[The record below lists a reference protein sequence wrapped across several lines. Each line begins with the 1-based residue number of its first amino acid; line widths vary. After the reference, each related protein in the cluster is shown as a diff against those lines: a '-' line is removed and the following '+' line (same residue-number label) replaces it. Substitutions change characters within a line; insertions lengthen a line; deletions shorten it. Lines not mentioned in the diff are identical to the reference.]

1 MELGEAE
8 QEIPRYAG
16 ELDNRSDRTMLMA
29 QLHLLRR
36 DAWSALRVSEEL
48 PRDYRY
54 HLVRGRA
61 FGQLLRIGE
70 AQDSFSKA
78 KQNCDDPVLIDQI
91 LVGEL
96 QFRLFEAEMDTPPLT
111 RTSID
116 PAASS
121 LWRMELELL
130 RAFQMRKDSHIVSGI
145 LMQLAQD
152 RFPPIVRARAILAG
166 IFWRVFEKREV
177 QNLGKILSDIE
188 PVGAALNL
196 LHPPVLLG
204 EPIDLEWPA
213 RSSILNNYVVW
224 GFLHKDF
231 EGIHWLLYA
240 GLLRMLKQERKKRK
254 ALTRIKLNDAA
265 SPFELAQFRQRRL
278 LEMNVGP
285 DPVEMWSGLAAE
297 PGLHAAALIENAERA
312 RLADEHTAAE
322 LSLNAAHG
330 VIEEHN
336 LDPLFGLRWRAVA
349 ERVEGYRGPLK
360 SGPPVPEPVSEVEP
374 LPVDH
379 QPLATCFSF
388 SSVSGRLLVEETGQN
403 EIKRVV
409 STTENESLNIL
420 VTSFRE
426 RSPQRLTYLMMDRLK
441 TVIEELREPFI
452 DTPNSPLRSSGQQNV
467 FIALKDS
474 PLIATPWEYVLPHN
488 ITLVRIRENTGQSLT
503 EMCNRAGPCARA
515 FNQLNLSESPEAAMS
530 VLLLRT
536 RASESNYGDNVE
548 EYALSVR
555 KYYESRRAECREGF
569 IDAEGITESEKSAP
583 SRVDVVHVV
592 GNFVDDVYIHE
603 PLLSGMTAELLGR
616 SLRAMTGRRTPLPLV
631 ILDVPMIVATGRF
644 SVAAE
649 QLYARNQFAQ
659 LLANTGTVSAVLAGG
674 FGSHVSLG
682 EAIFEAERL
691 IDIPRIVRESHL
703 KSISQAEEMYS
714 EHSLPT
720 SLGPVALAL
729 FMAEEQSYYT

>member
-1 MELGEAE
+1 
-8 QEIPRYAG
+8 
-16 ELDNRSDRTMLMA
+16 
-29 QLHLLRR
+29 
-36 DAWSALRVSEEL
+36 
-48 PRDYRY
+48 
-54 HLVRGRA
+54 
-61 FGQLLRIGE
+61 
-70 AQDSFSKA
+70 
-78 KQNCDDPVLIDQI
+78 
-91 LVGEL
+91 
-96 QFRLFEAEMDTPPLT
+96 
-111 RTSID
+111 
-116 PAASS
+116 
-121 LWRMELELL
+121 
-130 RAFQMRKDSHIVSGI
+130 
-145 LMQLAQD
+145 
-152 RFPPIVRARAILAG
+152 
-166 IFWRVFEKREV
+166 
-177 QNLGKILSDIE
+177 
-188 PVGAALNL
+188 
-196 LHPPVLLG
+196 
-204 EPIDLEWPA
+204 
-213 RSSILNNYVVW
+213 
-224 GFLHKDF
+224 
-231 EGIHWLLYA
+231 
-240 GLLRMLKQERKKRK
+240 
-254 ALTRIKLNDAA
+254 
-265 SPFELAQFRQRRL
+265 
-278 LEMNVGP
+278 
-285 DPVEMWSGLAAE
+285 
-297 PGLHAAALIENAERA
+297 
-312 RLADEHTAAE
+312 
-322 LSLNAAHG
+322 
-330 VIEEHN
+330 
-336 LDPLFGLRWRAVA
+336 
-349 ERVEGYRGPLK
+349 
-360 SGPPVPEPVSEVEP
+360 
-374 LPVDH
+374 
-379 QPLATCFSF
+379 
-388 SSVSGRLLVEETGQN
+388 
-403 EIKRVV
+403 
-409 STTENESLNIL
+409 
-420 VTSFRE
+420 
-426 RSPQRLTYLMMDRLK
+426 
-441 TVIEELREPFI
+441 
-452 DTPNSPLRSSGQQNV
+452 
-467 FIALKDS
+467 
-474 PLIATPWEYVLPHN
+474 VLPHN